1 MFQVSSLYLKGCGS
15 YSPDNIWMKKKKKKS
30 DKNNTCMSPL
40 EELSL

>member
-1 MFQVSSLYLKGCGS
+1 MFKVSSLYLKGCGS
-15 YSPDNIWMKKKKKKS
+15 YSPDNIWMKKKKKS